1 MIGHIFVSVFLIS
14 MFNIFYYSKF
24 IFFVKIG
31 ICFFDEYLNKNKKPV
46 QEAILVF
53 RKTTI
58 FLSVFCSVFG
68 FLFWFDG
75 FFVVFYAIKLFLFG
89 YKDREIC
96 VFWNKTP

>member
-31 ICFFDEYLNKNKKPV
+31 IYFFDEYLNKNKKSV

-53 RKTTI
+53 TKTTI
-58 FLSVFCSVFG
+58 FLSVFCFVFG
-68 FLFWFDG
+68 FLF
-75 FFVVFYAIKLFLFG
+75 
-89 YKDREIC
+89 
-96 VFWNKTP
+96 